1 MALTYLDKSKNKIF
15 YNSKRIRLIVSC
27 WICYIRM
34 VMDIFLAPK
43 APVLYPWYKAKHP
56 KRECYCSKR
65 NSRRLFSEEW
75 TFSVRFESIALASLI
90 KGVACIFHE
99 ENVPK
104 KQLRKRRRCES
115 LVGFSPK
122 FIFLVFP
129 RNSFMKKNWRNADNW
144 CSSSVK
150 VCDDWYWAQ
159 LIRETRDCQ
168 TSRPH

>member
-27 WICYIRM
+27 WICCIRM

-99 ENVPK
+99 KNVPK
-104 KQLRKRRRCES
+104 KQLRMAPKVWVAGGVS
-115 LVGFSPK
+115 PQIYIFSVSKEQFHEKKTGETPITDALPVSK
-122 FIFLVFP
+122 FVTIDIEL
-129 RNSFMKKNWRNADNW
+129 S
-144 CSSSVK
+144 
-150 VCDDWYWAQ
+150 
-159 LIRETRDCQ
+159 
-168 TSRPH
+168 